1 MDRRSILSRTLAR
14 IRSGCSAPVVAPV
27 LVACGVIAS
36 ATSFATTR
44 VPDTQATA
52 PLSTAPQQLQELS
65 KKHPKKTPAPAEP
78 QTTYDYIAAQAVS
91 TTQPSTARRQRAVTQ
106 NKAAADHIDSGVPA
120 TSISVSAIT
129 PLCPTLSINTAYTLS
144 GTATGGSYC
153 YHFQLAQR
161 SKTQAFLIGQN
172 ANTDFALTLVRHEEN
187 DTLTVLGTSDQVGN
201 ADEVLL
207 ALTQP
212 GHYYWL
218 MDAIA
223 SDGSPFQ
230 FGAVT
235 NTAAD
240 AHELNDVP
248 ALATVIPDDR
258 TPMIGNMDSAQ
269 DVDYFRY
276 TAQFGQDVLVRMDD
290 TFGLN
295 EWTLEY
301 FTGSFWTPMGA
312 NTDSMFS
319 NLPTP
324 ATIYLRVRPTASV
337 PLNTTHT
344 YRLVVGS
351 FVRASDMVNV
361 SSPENLVPVPLG
373 ATPSPLV
380 TQAHNQLNW
389 SMRVLDSKGNPVRG
403 VQVNFILGADEIPVA
418 AHPAFSNA
426 AGIASGSLTL
436 PDCSGDFDVLHSGQG
451 YQWLTEYDVGIWLI
465 EVPNTIEGEVGVGG
479 PNVPNVTF
487 GHICRQTL
495 Q

>member
-1 MDRRSILSRTLAR
+1 MDRGSNFSCTLAR
-14 IRSGCSAPVVAPV
+14 IRSGCRAPVAASV
-27 LVACGVIAS
+27 LLAWGAIAS
-36 ATSFATTR
+36 ATSFATTP
-44 VPDTQATA
+44 VPDAHATA
-52 PLSTAPQQLQELS
+52 PLSSAPQQLQELS
-65 KKHPKKTPAPAEP
+65 KKHSAKMPAAPAEP
-78 QTTYDYIAAQAVS
+78 QTTYDYIAAQSVG
-91 TTQPSTARRQRAVTQ
+91 TTQPSTAQRQSSVAP
-106 NKAAADHIDSGVPA
+106 KAAADHIDS
-120 TSISVSAIT
+120 SVSATSTMSTIT
-129 PLCPTLSINTAYTLS
+129 PLCPTLAIDTAYTLS
-144 GTATGGSYC
+144 GTTTGGSYC
-153 YHFQLAQR
+153 YHFQVTQR
-161 SKTQAFLIGQN
+161 AKTQVFLIGQN
-172 ANTDFALTLVRHEEN
+172 ASTDFALSLIRHEED
-187 DTLTVLGTSDQVGN
+187 DTLTVVGTSDQVGN
-201 ADEVLL
+201 GDEVLL
-207 ALTQP
+207 ALTEP

-218 MDAIA
+218 MDAYA

-230 FGAVT
+230 FGAIL

-248 ALATVIPDDR
+248 ELSTVIPDDR

-269 DVDYFRY
+269 DVDYFSY
-276 TAQFGQDVLVRMDD
+276 TAQFGQDVFVRMDD

-301 FTGSFWTPMGA
+301 FTGSFWAPIGA

-324 ATIYLRVRPTASV
+324 ATIYLRVSPTASV
-337 PLNTTHT
+337 PLNTAHT

-403 VQVNFILGADEIPVA
+403 VQVNFILGADEIPAA
-418 AHPAFSNA
+418 AHAAFSNS

-436 PDCSGDFDVLHSGQG
+436 PDCFGDWDVLHSGQG
-451 YQWLTEYDVGIWLI
+451 YQWLTEYDVGEWLI
-465 EVPNTIEGEVGVGG
+465 QVPYTIPGEVGVGG
-479 PNVPNVTF
+479 PNAPNVTF
-487 GHICRQTL
+487 GHICRQTI